1 MHMRFLSSTMLAALV
16 MSAPLAVKAEET
28 VLDAPAIWSMK
39 DDDST
44 IYLFG
49 TFHAL
54 PPELEWQTDAYNDA
68 MEDAKITVVEADVA
82 SAEAKA
88 SMTKMVLEEGRNS
101 PGVTLSSILG
111 EERTERFQAVASKHG
126 VPIEILEPLRPWLAG
141 MTVSIFAM
149 KKVGFDSESGVE
161 AILLEQAKTEGDSV
175 QYLETGASQISILAG
190 LEDTEI
196 LQNFDASLDQI
207 EDFQA
212 ILADTVDAWKVGDL
226 EVLSALI
233 NRQLKD
239 SSPEVVEKLLIQ
251 RNRNWV
257 VKLKEMMDADE
268 NYFVAVGAGH
278 LVGED
283 SVIDLLLEEGY
294 EIERI
299 Q

>member
-1 MHMRFLSSTMLAALV
+1 
-16 MSAPLAVKAEET
+16 
-28 VLDAPAIWSMK
+28 
-39 DDDST
+39 
-44 IYLFG
+44 
-49 TFHAL
+49 
-54 PPELEWQTDAYNDA
+54 